1 MSKFGLNEN
10 DVNAMISPIKTSV
23 EENTKKIADMN
34 NKSGW
39 DRALGSSL
47 RTLDTKLQTLQ
58 AEIAVIQERLENI
71 ARIEAGINKG

>member
-23 EENTKKIADMN
+23 EENTKKIANMN
-34 NKSGW
+34 NQSGW
-39 DRALGSSL
+39 DRSLGSSL
-47 RTLDTKLQTLQ
+47 RALDTKLQTLQ